1 MSRETKQL
9 SEIANAV
16 PLLASEI
23 GTKKINDFLCKMG
36 GQCEK
41 SMDMLSD
48 FTEEIIAKVEK
59 NKKAND
65 RGDVWNEKL
74 EMEMQSFYMGI
85 IEKFCGF
92 MFSMMSEEEMIKVV
106 AESAANW
113 ALNDIKSDAKDPNE
127 EEE

>member
-16 PLLASEI
+16 PLLSSEI
-23 GTKKINDFLCKMG
+23 GSKKLNDFLTKMG
-36 GQCEK
+36 SQCEK

-48 FTEEIIAKVEK
+48 FTDGMMAKVNK
-59 NKKAND
+59 NRELND
-65 RGDVWNEKL
+65 RGKVWNEKL
-74 EMEMQSFYMGI
+74 ELEMKLFYMGI

-92 MFSMMSEEEMIKVV
+92 ILCMMSEEEMVKAV

-113 ALNDIKSDAKDPNE
+113 AVNDIKSDQQDSKE